1 MKKIIITNGSGTC
14 GKDTFAEILSKYVR
28 VEKYSSID
36 FFKNIG
42 KLGLMSEE
50 KGEKERLLLH
60 KLKKAFI
67 EYNDLAL
74 YLCSKRIDAFLQ
86 SDCSDLLIIDIREPE
101 EIEKIVN
108 LYPDIRTVLM
118 INNNVPVIESNPS
131 DSGVFEYIYDF
142 IVDNSGTLEM
152 LEESALTLL
161 SVLDFNVER
170 EEK

>member
-14 GKDTFAEILSKYVR
+14 GKDTFAEILSKYVT
-28 VEKYSSID
+28 VVKYSSID
-36 FFKNIG
+36 FFKSLG

-60 KLKKAFI
+60 RLKKAFI
-67 EYNDLAL
+67 EYNDLPL
-74 YLCSKRIDAFLQ
+74 YLCSQRIDKFLQ
-86 SDCSDLLIIDIREPE
+86 TEYSDLLVIDIREPE
-101 EIEKIVN
+101 EIEKIVK
-108 LYPDIRTVLM
+108 LYPEIRTVLM
-118 INNNVPVIESNPS
+118 INNNVPVIESNAS

-161 SVLDFNVER
+161 KELDFNIER